1 MTGAMSTLRAVVAVE
16 GRWIDGASLPPY
28 PPMRRRPSR
37 RPDESANRR
46 MTNLAGPKRC
56 TAMAR
61 EGDAPITDLIDP
73 GRRFTEGSYA
83 DSSGWH

>member
-1 MTGAMSTLRAVVAVE
+1 
-16 GRWIDGASLPPY
+16 
-28 PPMRRRPSR
+28 
-37 RPDESANRR
+37 

-73 GRRFTEGSYA
+73 GRRFTEGLLI
-83 DSSGWH
+83 SGSQVRSLRGPL